1 MDKALIASYVV
12 EVTLEGIPCEV
23 SLLDK
28 DGNEVGF
35 WAYGA
40 FNPTLPFYARAP
52 TIYALRDILKGIPE
66 TKRV

>member
-12 EVTLEGIPCEV
+12 EATLEGIPCEV

-35 WAYGA
+35 GRMEPLIRLFRSMPVLRQY
-40 FNPTLPFYARAP
+40 TPFV
-52 TIYALRDILKGIPE
+52 TS
-66 TKRV
+66 